1 MDETKTS
8 RLGLVTEFWRREVWA
23 GRLCRRPRF
32 GNRQKVGESRF
43 ERIRRARTAQAEN
56 IGDDKRLCT
65 RPPLCDQF
73 PAAGFDSPAEL
84 VRKLRQRICMVGPI
98 VSIEK
103 LFVLFA
109 QFIERGFLLAAVF
122 GFVLLAG
129 RKCKFR
135 QPVPCGD
142 ISRLFAGQRGES
154 TFLDVDIS
162 LACSRP
168 RSKLGYF
175 RAREPAEREMTA
187 RQLECCQ
194 VAGGTG
200 QFESCTPDRFI
211 VGPAFGALVE
221 QT

>member
-1 MDETKTS
+1 MA
-8 RLGLVTEFWRREVWA
+8 A
-23 GRLCRRPRF
+23 GCVESGRCHGRNEDQPPRPRHGILAPRQFGPAVCAGGPRF
-32 GNRQKVGESRF
+32 GNRQKVAESRF
-43 ERIRRARTAQAEN
+43 ERIRRARTAHAEI

-84 VRKLRQRICMVGPI
+84 VRKMRQRICMLGSI

-175 RAREPAEREMTA
+175 RRVNRPSER
-187 RQLECCQ
+187 
-194 VAGGTG
+194 
-200 QFESCTPDRFI
+200 
-211 VGPAFGALVE
+211 
-221 QT
+221 